1 LGRMNAMVLFD
12 LIDFFER
19 FKKTPNVVC

>member
-1 LGRMNAMVLFD
+1 LGRMNVMVLFD